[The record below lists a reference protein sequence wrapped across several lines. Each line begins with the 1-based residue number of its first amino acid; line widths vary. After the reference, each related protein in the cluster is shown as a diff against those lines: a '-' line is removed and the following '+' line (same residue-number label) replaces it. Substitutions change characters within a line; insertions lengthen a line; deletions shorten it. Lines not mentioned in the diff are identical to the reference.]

1 MQRKDRATSTEGQKK
16 IARKVWKGIT
26 PEYLNNLY
34 EAMPRHMQAVI
45 DAERGHIKY
54 QRQFISFFCNK
65 LVNK

>member
-1 MQRKDRATSTEGQKK
+1 MQKKERAKSTEGRKK

-45 DAERGHIKY
+45 DAKGGHIKY
-54 QRQFISFFCNK
+54 
-65 LVNK
+65 